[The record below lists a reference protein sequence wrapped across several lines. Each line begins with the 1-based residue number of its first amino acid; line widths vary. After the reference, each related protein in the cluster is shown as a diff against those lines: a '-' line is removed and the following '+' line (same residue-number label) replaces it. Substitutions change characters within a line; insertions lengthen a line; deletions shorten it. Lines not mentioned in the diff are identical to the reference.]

1 MGTDAPRSTRH
12 GGRRALA
19 IGLVALL
26 TLTLAAAGFGVFTV
40 THSFPQTAG
49 TIEIEGLDA
58 TVSVQRD
65 ASGIPV
71 VTATTAHDL
80 FLAQGFVQA
89 QDRFWEMDFRR
100 HVTAGRLSELFGK
113 SQLETDTFIR
123 TLGWRHVAEQEVEL
137 LDPESLAYYEA
148 YADGVNAYL
157 AHRSGAQLS
166 LEHGILALQNSA
178 YSPELW
184 TPADSIAWLKAMA
197 WDLRSNLE
205 DEIDRAILAT
215 AITQEEVALLHPAY
229 DYATHPTIVDSTALE
244 TPKTEPTV
252 GFASEIPDAAMPSL
266 ASSLAELAGT
276 LAALPELL
284 GKPGTDIGSN
294 SWVVSGELT
303 ESGLP
308 VLANDPHLGAVLPSV
323 WYQMG
328 LRCKEVTAECPF
340 DVSGFTFSGLPG
352 VIIGHNTDIAW
363 GFTNLGPDVADL
375 YIEKLSADGVEYD
388 GEVEPFTG
396 RTETIRVA
404 GGDDVPLTI
413 RSTRHGPVVSDLTPD
428 FATILADYPDV
439 ASLPADEYGLSLQW
453 TALEPGTT
461 PSSIFALNKAHDWA
475 SFRTAAELFSVPSQ
489 NLIYADIDGN
499 IGYQAPGL
507 IPVRASGNGTL
518 PVPGWTSG
526 FGWTGYLDFEAL
538 PTLFNPPRGY
548 IATANN
554 AANNPA
560 TSPFITEDWD
570 EGYRADRITTL
581 MEKLLESGEKVT
593 ADQIGAMQLDT
604 ADPNAAQ
611 IVPVLTELPL
621 SGDAALGQQL
631 LSSWDLNNDVDSAGA
646 AYFAVFW
653 RTLLDEMFARKLPE
667 AASVSGGSRWF
678 SVIGTLLEQPDARWW
693 SSEPELGI
701 SGRDKMLASV
711 AAKAWKETSE
721 LLGTDSES
729 WRWGKLHT
737 LTLTNASFGESGIG
751 PLEALLNRGPYEVGG
766 GSSIVNANGWDAEKG
781 FQVNNVPSMR
791 MVLDLDD
798 WDEARWINLS
808 GASGH
813 AFDPHYVDQAPL
825 WQSGETL
832 PWAFSASA
840 VNAAMRQSL
849 RLRPATD

>member
-12 GGRRALA
+12 GWRRALA
-19 IGLVALL
+19 VGLVAVL
-26 TLTLAAAGFGVFTV
+26 TLSLAGAGFGVFTV
-40 THSFPQTAG
+40 MHSFPQTAG
-49 TIEIEGLDA
+49 TVEIEGLDA
-58 TVSVQRD
+58 TVTVQRD

-100 HVTAGRLSELFGK
+100 HVTAGRLAELFGE
-113 SQLETDTFIR
+113 SQIGTDIFIR
-123 TLGWRHVAEQEVEL
+123 TLGWRHVAEQEVAL
-137 LDPESLAYYEA
+137 LDPNSLAYYQA

-157 AHRSGAQLS
+157 THRSGSQLS

-215 AITQEEVALLHPAY
+215 AITPAEVALLHPAY
-229 DYATHPTIVDSTALE
+229 DYATHPTIIDSTALE
-244 TPKTEPTV
+244 TPETTPTV
-252 GFASEIPDAAMPSL
+252 GFSTEIADAALPAL
-266 ASSLAELAGT
+266 SSALRELADT

-284 GKPGTDIGSN
+284 GTPGTDIGSN
-294 SWVVSGELT
+294 SWVVGGEFT

-328 LRCKEVTAECPF
+328 LRCKAVTDECPF

-352 VIIGHNTDIAW
+352 VIIGHNARIAW

-375 YIEKLSADGVEYD
+375 YLEKISPDGVEFD
-388 GEVEPFTG
+388 GVVEPFTV
-396 RTETIRVA
+396 RTETVRVA
-404 GGDDVPLTI
+404 GGTDIPLSI
-413 RSTRHGPVVSDLTPD
+413 RSTRHGPLVTDLTPD
-428 FATILADYPDV
+428 FTTISTAYPE
-439 ASLPADEYGLSLQW
+439 ASSLPARDYGLSLQW

-461 PSSIFALNKAHDWA
+461 ASSIFALNMAHDWP
-475 SFRTAAELFSVPSQ
+475 SFRAAAELFTVPSQ
-489 NLIYADIDGN
+489 NLIYADVDGN

-507 IPVRASGNGTL
+507 IPIRASGNGTI
-518 PVPGWTSG
+518 PVPGWTSE
-526 FGWTGYLDFEAL
+526 FGWNGFLDFERL

-548 IATANN
+548 IVTANN

-560 TSPFITEDWD
+560 TSAFITEDWD

-581 MEKLLESGEKVT
+581 MNELLGSDEKLT

-611 IVPVLTELPL
+611 LVPVLSTLPL
-621 SGDAALGQQL
+621 RGDAALGQQL
-631 LSSWDLNNDVDSAGA
+631 LRDWDLNNDADSPGA

-653 RTLLDEMFARKLPE
+653 RTLLHKMFATKLPD

-693 SSEPELGI
+693 SSEPEAGI
-701 SGRDKMLASV
+701 SGRDEMLEAVAS
-711 AAKAWKETSE
+711 AAWKETSE
-721 LLGTDSES
+721 LLGKDPQE

-737 LTLTNASFGESGIG
+737 LTLTNASFGKSGIG
-751 PLEALLNRGPYEVGG
+751 PLEALLNRGPYEVAG
-766 GSSIVNANGWDAEKG
+766 GSSIVNAIGWDAEEG
-781 FQVNNVPSMR
+781 FAVNNVPSMR
-791 MVLDLDD
+791 MVLDLND
-798 WDEARWINLS
+798 WDSARWINLS

-813 AFDPHYVDQAPL
+813 AFDPHYVDQTPL
-825 WQSGETL
+825 WQNGETL
-832 PWAFSASA
+832 PWAFSVTA
-840 VNAAMRQSL
+840 VDAAMRESL
-849 RLRPATD
+849 RLRPATG